1 MHLKLD
7 TSGGIDDGEVA
18 RDLGQSSA
26 EIVVLSAADS
36 DLAAFGAARASLPQN
51 FPSLQFTNLLALGHP
66 ASVDLYVERTLC
78 NARFVLLRML
88 GGESY
93 WPHGVDSLRRD
104 ALARGAQFGCIP
116 GETEWNAALAARGT
130 IAPEHAQALWRYCRE
145 GGVDNAALALRYA
158 AFLIGRGD
166 KPDAAQPM
174 PAAGFWQP
182 APIDPER
189 PNTFIIFYRAL
200 LQGGDTAAIEA
211 LRQAL
216 AARGLNAI
224 CVYVTSLKD
233 ARSAAFVDAALTA
246 HPPDIIVNATA
257 FATGTAADD
266 SGVLSQANCPVLQVA
281 QAGMSR
287 EAWEKSSRGLNP
299 RDLAMHVVLPEVD
312 GRIFAHA
319 IAFKQRVDADG
330 EFAPTLY
337 RPLDDRVQATADLA
351 QAWVGLRRTARE
363 KRRVGIVLANYPN
376 RDGRLGN
383 GVGLDTPQSLAVVLQ
398 ALASHGYRLD
408 GAPTDAVALLR
419 VLQDGPT
426 NELDDRA
433 ARRGGVA
440 WPLADYQTAFATLPI
455 SIQRAVEARW
465 GEPAQDPHVADG
477 AFRLGLHRFGNVT
490 IGVQPARGYEID
502 PASSFHDPDL
512 MPPHHYLAFYLWL
525 RREAGIHALIH
536 LGKHGNLEW
545 LPGKSA
551 GLSRDCC
558 PDALIGALPH
568 LYPFIVNDPG
578 EGIQAKRRSAA
589 VIIDHMT
596 PPLARAE
603 LHDEMAR
610 LESLVDEYAMAAD
623 LDPKRADAIAED
635 ILSLARAQRLD
646 SEVAIDRDT
655 STLDALR
662 ALDAHLCDL
671 KEMQIRDG
679 LHVFG
684 RTPPLPQQHE
694 LLVSIARL
702 PRSDLKPEDASLH
715 RALAHDLGLGD
726 FDPLS
731 RDLAVPYGGRR
742 PAVLAALSARPWR
755 IAGDTVERIEALA
768 LALVADNNPFAPS
781 WPGLSRPSTSFDAH
795 GLQDVDARDE
805 RGHDE
810 SGAKAIAI
818 TCDPSWTRT
827 RAVLDWIDA
836 SLRPAIESCGDHEL
850 RALLAGLDGEFVRPG
865 PSGAPSRGRPDVLPT
880 GRNFFAVDVRAV
892 PTPSAWRIGQL
903 SAERLI
909 EAYWQREGEWPRA
922 IALSAWGTANM
933 RTGGDD
939 VAQALALIGARPV
952 WEQGSGRVTGFAIT
966 PLSELQRPRVDV
978 TFRVSGLFRDAFPTQ
993 IDILTSAIRA
1003 VAELDEPDDANP
1015 IAAHVRAR
1023 AKTLQSAGLSHEAA
1037 RRQATLRVFGAK
1049 PGAYGAGLQ
1058 TLIDEGVWNTRDDLA
1073 QNYLDWGGFA
1083 YGGGAEGEGAR
1094 DDFAAQLAGVDL
1106 VTQAQDNREHD
1117 ILDSDDYYQFIG
1129 GLAAAVESLR
1139 GRAPRIAH
1147 LDSSRPEAPIARS
1160 LDHEISR
1167 VVRGRAANPKWI
1179 SGAMRHGY
1187 KGATE
1192 IAATVDLLFGF
1203 AAATD
1208 AVANHHFDQL
1218 YAAYLEDDA
1227 VRDFMREANPAAL
1240 REMAARFNEA
1250 IRRGLWT
1257 PRANRAAD
1265 LIQESLQP
1273 GDAA

>member
-7 TSGGIDDGEVA
+7 RTGGIDDGEVA
-18 RDLGQSSA
+18 RDLGQASA

-36 DLAAFGAARASLPQN
+36 DLAAFGAARALLPQN

-78 NARFVLLRML
+78 RAQFVLLRML
-88 GGESY
+88 GGEGY

-104 ALARGAQFGCIP
+104 ALSRGAQFACIP
-116 GETEWNAALAARGT
+116 GEMEWNAALAARST
-130 IAPEHAQALWRYCRE
+130 LAPEHAEALWRYCRE

-174 PAAGFWQP
+174 PAAGYWQP
-182 APIDPER
+182 ASVDPER
-189 PNTFIIFYRAL
+189 PNAVLIFYRAL

-211 LRQAL
+211 LREAL
-216 AARGLNAI
+216 AIRGLNAI
-224 CVYVTSLKD
+224 CLYVTSLKD
-233 ARSAAFVDAALTA
+233 ARSAAFIDAALAA
-246 HPPDIIVNATA
+246 HPPDILVNATA

-266 SGVLSQANCPVLQVA
+266 NGVLAKANCPVLQVA

-287 EAWEKSSRGLNP
+287 EAWEQSSRGLNP

-312 GRIFAHA
+312 GRIFAHT
-319 IAFKQRVDADG
+319 IAFKQRIDAEG

-337 RPLDDRVQATADLA
+337 RPLADRVEATADLA
-351 QAWVGLRRTARE
+351 QAWVRLRRTARDQ
-363 KRRVGIVLANYPN
+363 RRIGIVLANYPN

-398 ALASHGYRLD
+398 ALREQGYLID
-408 GAPTDAVALLR
+408 DAPTDAVALLR
-419 VLQDGPT
+419 VLQQGPT
-426 NELDDRA
+426 NELADRA

-440 WPLADYQTAFATLPI
+440 WTLSEYQAAFAALPA
-455 SIQRAVEARW
+455 SIQRAVESRW
-465 GEPAQDPHVADG
+465 GDPAQDPHVADG
-477 AFRLGLHRFGNVT
+477 AFRLGLHRFGNIT
-490 IGVQPARGYEID
+490 LGVQPARGYNID
-502 PASSFHDPDL
+502 PTSSFHDPDL
-512 MPPHHYLAFYLWL
+512 VPPHHYLAFYLWL
-525 RREAGIHALIH
+525 RREADIHALIH

-558 PDALIGALPH
+558 PNALIGGLPH

-589 VIIDHMT
+589 VIVDHLT

-603 LHDEMAR
+603 LHDELAR
-610 LESLVDEYAMAAD
+610 LESLVDEYALAAD

-646 SEVAIDRDT
+646 TEVAIDRDT

-684 RTPPLPQQHE
+684 RTPPLAQQHE

-702 PRSDLKPEDASLH
+702 PRSEMRPQDASLH
-715 RALAHDLGLGD
+715 RALACDLGLGD

-731 RDLAVPYGGRR
+731 RDLAEPYRGPR
-742 PAVLAALSARPWR
+742 PAALADLSDRPWR

-768 LALVADNNPFAPS
+768 LRLVAGEQA
-781 WPGLSRPSTSFDAH
+781 
-795 GLQDVDARDE
+795 
-805 RGHDE
+805 
-810 SGAKAIAI
+810 
-818 TCDPSWTRT
+818 CDPSWTGT

-850 RALLAGLDGEFVRPG
+850 RALLAGLDGEFVKPG

-892 PTPSAWRIGQL
+892 PTPSAWRIGKL

-909 EAYWQREGEWPRA
+909 EAYWQQQGEWPRA

-952 WEQGSGRVTGFAIT
+952 WEEGSGRVTGFAIT
-966 PLSELQRPRVDV
+966 PLSDLQRPRVDV
-978 TFRVSGLFRDAFPTQ
+978 TFRISGLFRDAFPTQ

-1015 IAAHVRAR
+1015 IAANVRAR
-1023 AKTLQSAGLSHEAA
+1023 SRALQAAGLSRDAA
-1037 RRQATLRVFGAK
+1037 QRQASLRVFGSK
-1049 PGAYGAGLQ
+1049 PGSYGAGLQ
-1058 TLIDEGVWNTRDDLA
+1058 TLIDEGIWNTRDDLA

-1106 VTQAQDNREHD
+1106 VAQAQDNREHD

-1139 GRAPRIAH
+1139 GVAPKIAH

-1179 SGAMRHGY
+1179 AGAMRHGY

-1208 AVANHHFDQL
+1208 AVANRHFDQL
-1218 YAAYLEDDA
+1218 FAAYLENER
-1227 VRDFMREANPAAL
+1227 VRDFLRHANPAAL
-1240 REMAARFNEA
+1240 REMAARFAEA

-1265 LIQESLQP
+1265 LIDECLQRP
-1273 GDAA
+1273 ENAA